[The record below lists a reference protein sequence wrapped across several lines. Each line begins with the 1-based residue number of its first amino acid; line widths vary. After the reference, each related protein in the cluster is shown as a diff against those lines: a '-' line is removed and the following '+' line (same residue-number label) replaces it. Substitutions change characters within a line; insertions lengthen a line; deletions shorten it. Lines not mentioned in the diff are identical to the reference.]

1 MAGTPWVFLSRVIR
15 AEPAAA
21 AAAAAPDFTLP
32 IALPPRLTIL
42 AAGRGAHPDPNHPDR
57 NPYIIAAGPLCLLA
71 HFAVAPSMGTT
82 FEDNPH
88 DTRLAVGDYII
99 AELQVR
105 KGSDHA
111 TLVSFEWD
119 QQAWYSED
127 VESPFAEEDRDREW
141 APHGAVCVETTL
153 WWFDLSWG
161 ILSCDLAGDHDLLFH
176 RLPDD
181 RALPM
186 ATPLMLTQRCIAV
199 EVIVPEVG
207 GDDDDSG
214 DDSEA
219 ARVCMWTMTFG
230 PDGWRWEAN
239 YSVGFPKIWDDAS
252 YRETG
257 LPRDVPI
264 VAAVCPTDPNL
275 VYFTLKRNIFG
286 VNVANHRVVGNEVYD
301 EKVNNARLDA
311 TQASVRY
318 VLPWYL
324 PPGLA
329 PGAAGHDS

>member
-1 MAGTPWVFLSRVIR
+1 
-15 AEPAAA
+15 
-21 AAAAAPDFTLP
+21 
-32 IALPPRLTIL
+32 
-42 AAGRGAHPDPNHPDR
+42 
-57 NPYIIAAGPLCLLA
+57 
-71 HFAVAPSMGTT
+71 MGTT

-88 DTRLAVGDYII
+88 DTRLAVVRHFHRADGATTASAELVPARTSPVPALLNVGSVGLYSDHEGDYII

-105 KGSDHA
+105 KGRDHA

-176 RLPDD
+176 RLPDG

-186 ATPLMLTQRCIAV
+186 ATPLMLTQRCIAESQGQLRYV

-275 VYFTLKRNIFG
+275 LYFTLKRNIFG

-318 VLPWYL
+318 VLPWFL

-329 PGAAGHDS
+329 PGAAASNFRG